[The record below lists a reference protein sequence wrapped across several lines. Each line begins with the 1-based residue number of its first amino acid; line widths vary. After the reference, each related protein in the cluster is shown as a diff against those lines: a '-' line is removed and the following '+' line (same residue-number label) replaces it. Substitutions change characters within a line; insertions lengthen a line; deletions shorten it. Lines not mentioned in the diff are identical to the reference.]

1 MKLHVK
7 NLDTEVTAEALKAAF
22 GAFGTVKSA
31 RILLDK
37 DTQRSRQRSR
47 GAAIVEMDVLAEA
60 SAAVEALDD
69 KPFGSKGKKMTVG
82 EDKPQDSRSAG
93 NGSGSGGGGG
103 GYRGGPTTGA
113 GGAAK
118 RAGGAR
124 GR

>member
-7 NLDTEVTAEALKAAF
+7 NLDTEVTAEDLKAAF

-37 DTQRSRQRSR
+37 DTQRSR